1 MKLIITPI
9 LVVFIFL
16 MISADIIGQTT
27 DGRRALPATISNG
40 DTLPTVNMGTV
51 FVVEKKVFKSKSDK
65 RKYDRLERYVTK
77 VYPYAKLAGDLLQT
91 YNDTLQTIKNEVKR
105 KAYMKKVEEELKTQ
119 FEGELKKL
127 TVMQGVILVKLI
139 DRETGESS
147 YELVKELRG
156 SMSAFLWQSLARL
169 FGQNLKL
176 KYDPN
181 GEDRDIENIV
191 IMLENGII
199 PYAPRGS
206 AQVTQ

>member
-1 MKLIITPI
+1 MKPI
-9 LVVFIFL
+9 LHLIFFGIL
-16 MISADIIGQTT
+16 ALPMTNRVYGQTD
-27 DGRRALPATISNG
+27 DGRKALPVTIMNG

-51 FVVEKKVFKSKSDK
+51 FVIEKKVFKSKSDQ

-77 VYPYAKLAGDLLQT
+77 VYPYAKLAGDLLQS
-91 YNDTLQTIKNEVKR
+91 YNDTLVTIKNEVKR
-105 KAYMKKVEEELKTQ
+105 KAYMKKVEAELKTQ

-206 AQVTQ
+206 AQVTP